1 MEDLLSSSGGTFSS
15 PASNFYQVEQDTLKL
30 SENVAQV
37 FMGMRL
43 QCAQCHNHPFDRW
56 TMDDYY
62 SFAAFFSQVGRKNA
76 EDPRERIIFNSG
88 GGEVKH
94 PIGGRSM
101 PPKFLGADV
110 PNVAGQDRRK
120 VLAQWLA
127 SPRNPYF
134 ARNLVNIVWAHFLG
148 RGIIEPV
155 DDVRISNPAA
165 NPELLDELARRF
177 IDYNFDFKKLVADI
191 CNSRA
196 YQLSTQPNESNR
208 LDTKNYAH
216 AQIRRIR
223 AEVLLDIITQ
233 VTATKNKFQGLP
245 LGARA
250 VQIAD
255 GNVNTYFLTTFGRA
269 KRDTV
274 CSCEVIMEPNLS
286 QALHL
291 LLGDTVNS
299 RVPEGG
305 VVAALLKEGKTP
317 AQTIEDL
324 YIRCFSR
331 KPAAQEMADLS
342 RMMASEENKQQAFED
357 LFWALL
363 NAKEFVFNH

>member
-1 MEDLLSSSGGTFSS
+1 M
-15 PASNFYQVEQDTLKL
+15 
-30 SENVAQV
+30 
-37 FMGMRL
+37 
-43 QCAQCHNHPFDRW
+43 
-56 TMDDYY
+56 
-62 SFAAFFSQVGRKNA
+62 
-76 EDPRERIIFNSG
+76 
-88 GGEVKH
+88 
-94 PIGGRSM
+94 
-101 PPKFLGADV
+101 
-110 PNVAGQDRRK
+110 
-120 VLAQWLA
+120 
-127 SPRNPYF
+127 
-134 ARNLVNIVWAHFLG
+134 
-148 RGIIEPV
+148 
-155 DDVRISNPAA
+155 
-165 NPELLDELARRF
+165 
-177 IDYNFDFKKLVADI
+177 
-191 CNSRA
+191 
-196 YQLSTQPNESNR
+196 
-208 LDTKNYAH
+208 
-216 AQIRRIR
+216 
-223 AEVLLDIITQ
+223 LLDIVSQ

-317 AQTIEDL
+317 AQAIEDL
-324 YIRCFSR
+324 YLRCFSR
-331 KPAAQEMADLS
+331 TPTVQETADLAK
-342 RMMASEENKQQAFED
+342 MIAGEENKQQALED